1 MGDWRKSSYS
11 NANGGRDREEL
22 ADQDGAIVVRDT
34 KNRAGATLS
43 VDADAWLIFTAAIRQ
58 TA

>member
-11 NANGGRDREEL
+11 NANGGDCVEV
-22 ADQDGAIVVRDT
+22 ADKAGAILVRDT
-34 KNRAGATLS
+34 KNRTGTTLS
-43 VDADAWLIFTAAIRQ
+43 VDADAWRRFTAAIRQ

>member
-11 NANGGRDREEL
+11 NANGGDCVEV
-22 ADQDGAIVVRDT
+22 ADHADAILVRDT
-34 KNRAGATLS
+34 KNRAGTMLS
-43 VDADAWLIFTAAIRQ
+43 VDADAWERFTAAIRQ